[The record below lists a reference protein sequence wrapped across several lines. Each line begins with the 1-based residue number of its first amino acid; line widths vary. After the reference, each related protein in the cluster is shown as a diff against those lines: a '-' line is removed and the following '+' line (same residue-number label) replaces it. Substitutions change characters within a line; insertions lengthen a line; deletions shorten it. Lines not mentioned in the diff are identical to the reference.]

1 MDRPVVSPWLRR
13 WFCWYARGYLRK
25 HFNAV
30 RVAPPPAGFPDARS
44 ASQPLIV
51 FMNHAS
57 WWDPLTALLLA
68 ERFWPGRPVYAPMD
82 AAALRRYPFF
92 RRLGIFGVEP
102 GSPAGALVFLRTAAG
117 VLREPESILWLT
129 PQGRFADVR
138 ERPVTFA
145 PGLSHLVR
153 RLERGLLLPLAVE
166 YVFWEERTPE
176 ILARFGTVLSVAE
189 LRGSSAAAVQ
199 GRLESAL
206 QTTMDE
212 LSGDAV
218 ARKIADFETV
228 LAGRAG
234 VGGIYDLWRRLRAA
248 VMGTRF
254 EPHHGRPA

>member
-13 WFCWYARGYLRK
+13 WFRWYARGYLRK

-30 RVAPPPAGFPDARS
+30 RAAPPPADFPNGRTAE
-44 ASQPLIV
+44 PLIV

-68 ERFWPGRPVYAPMD
+68 ERFWPNRPVYAPMD

-102 GSPAGALVFLRTAAG
+102 RSAAGALVFLRTAAE
-117 VLREPESILWLT
+117 VLRKPESILWLT
-129 PQGRFADVR
+129 PQARFADVR

-176 ILARFGTVLSVAE
+176 ILVRFGTVLSAAE
-189 LRGSSAAAVQ
+189 LKASSTKAVQ
-199 GRLESAL
+199 ERLQSAL

-212 LSGDAV
+212 LAGDAV
-218 ARKIADFETV
+218 TRKTADFETL

-234 VGGIYDLWRRLRAA
+234 VGGIYDLWRRMRAA
-248 VMGTRF
+248 AMGTRF